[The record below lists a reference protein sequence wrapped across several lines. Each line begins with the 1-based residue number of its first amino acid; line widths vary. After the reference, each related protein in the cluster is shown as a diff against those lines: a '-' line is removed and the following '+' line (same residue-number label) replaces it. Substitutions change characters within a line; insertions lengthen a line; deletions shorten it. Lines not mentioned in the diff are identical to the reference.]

1 MMFRWVKAAVLVGV
15 CIGVP
20 AFGQDV
26 ASGPAA
32 APAGSNM
39 GVLQPAVMNLQQAL
53 DSLRVDK
60 WKASK
65 EVKATT
71 ADNIG
76 SIRRD
81 VEGTLPGLVTAADA
95 APGSLSAMLL
105 LSRNVGAL
113 YDVVLRVT
121 VIAESA
127 APADQADALEKSLSG
142 LEGARRTLAD
152 RQQQMA
158 AAQEARLGDLQKQ
171 WNARPAVAAACP
183 PVAVPVPE
191 KSASTTAAKRK
202 KKVVKPAAKSPAPS
216 AKPAGSG
223 GS

>member
-1 MMFRWVKAAVLVGV
+1 MMLRLVKVTVVVGLWM
-15 CIGVP
+15 GLR
-20 AFGQDV
+20 ALGQD
-26 ASGPAA
+26 AANGA
-32 APAGSNM
+32 APAGTNM
-39 GVLQPAVMNLQQAL
+39 GVLQPAVMSLQQTM

-65 EVKATT
+65 DVKAATT
-71 ADNIG
+71 DNIG

-95 APGSLSAMLL
+95 APGSLVAMLPL
-105 LSRNVGAL
+105 TRNVGAL

-127 APADQADALEKSLSG
+127 APGDQADTLEKSLRG
-142 LEGARRTLAD
+142 LESARRTLAD

-158 AAQEARLGDLQKQ
+158 ANEEAKVGDLQKQ
-171 WNARPAVAAACP
+171 LSARPVVAPACPPIVAAAP
-183 PVAVPVPE
+183 A
-191 KSASTTAAKRK
+191 KTSAATTRRK
-202 KKVVKPAAKSPAPS
+202 KATKPAAKTPAAE

-223 GS
+223 PS

>member
-1 MMFRWVKAAVLVGV
+1 MGLIRAVSGLMLVG
-15 CIGVP
+15 P
-20 AFGQDV
+20 FAAFGQGD
-26 ASGPAA
+26 ASGRAA
-32 APAGSNM
+32 LPTGTNM
-39 GVLQPAVMNLQQAL
+39 GILQPAMMTLQQAM

-65 EVKATT
+65 DMKAETI
-71 ADNIG
+71 DNIT

-95 APGSLSAMLL
+95 APDSLTAMLS

-127 APADQADALEKSLSG
+127 APADQNDVLEKSLSG
-142 LEGARRTLAD
+142 LENVRRTLAD

-158 AAQEARLGDLQKQ
+158 ANEEAQIGDLQKQ
-171 WNARPAVAAACP
+171 LNARPAVAAVCP
-183 PVAVPVPE
+183 PVVTPAPATA
-191 KSASTTAAKRK
+191 SATTARRK
-202 KKVVKPAAKSPAPS
+202 KRVVKPAAKAPAPS
-216 AKPAGSG
+216 AKPEGAGAS
-223 GS
+223 